1 METESTPTYTAFEGD
16 TLLCKGALREVIFNI
31 KMRLGRADNSPALIF
46 NDATGNTMDFNFQGT
61 EKDLLRRLEVFVG
74 DADGKTVG
82 KTVGKADG
90 KDDGKAESKA
100 AAADG
105 AGPGRPKLGVMSREV
120 SLLPRHWEWLASQ
133 SGGASAVLRR
143 LVDEARRKSGAAPSD
158 KQIQERTYKFLS
170 VMAGDLRGYEEAI
183 RALYRKDAN
192 GFAANMEGWPPDVKR
207 HAESLAEGLFA

>member
-1 METESTPTYTAFEGD
+1 METESIPTYTAFDGE
-16 TLLCKGALREVIFNI
+16 TLLCKGALADVILKI
-31 KMRLGRADNSPALIF
+31 KKRLGKGDNSSALIF

-61 EKDLLRRLEVFVG
+61 EKDVLRRLEVFVG
-74 DADGKTVG
+74 GADGK
-82 KTVGKADG
+82 ADVNT
-90 KDDGKAESKA
+90 DGKA

-143 LVDEARRKSGAAPSD
+143 LVDEARRKTGESPSV

-170 VMAGDLRGYEEAI
+170 VMAGNLQGYEEAI
-183 RALYRKDAN
+183 RALYRKDAW
-192 GFAANMEGWPPDVKR
+192 GFAAHTEGWPRDVKR
-207 HAESLAEGLFA
+207 HAVALADDLLV